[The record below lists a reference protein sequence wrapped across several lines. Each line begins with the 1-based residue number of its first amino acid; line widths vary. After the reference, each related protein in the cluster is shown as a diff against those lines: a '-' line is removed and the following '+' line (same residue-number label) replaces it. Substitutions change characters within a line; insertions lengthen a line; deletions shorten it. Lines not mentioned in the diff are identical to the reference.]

1 MNKRIF
7 SLVCI
12 VLYGLLAVSIH
23 CSEQKHDKCKESGLS
38 RIIRSIKKIKRSNKK
53 IKRSNKKNGIESK
66 REIQLKSNSPED
78 DSGCSHSTSKMD
90 NKNKTTAPSNG
101 KASSQNPN
109 NETPE
114 ESSNNN
120 KPFPKVTLEF
130 EGLQIG
136 ITPRSQEHLE
146 SLLKKQKELKEK
158 YSKKASE

>member
-23 CSEQKHDKCKESGLS
+23 CSEQKDDKCKESGLS
-38 RIIRSIKKIKRSNKK
+38 RIIRSIKK

-78 DSGCSHSTSKMD
+78 DSGCTHSTSKID